1 MQLRTSHFQLHSG
14 KLGVNLLTTEFLR
27 NLRLLECGISVA
39 ACIIACLYLSS
50 IYSLMTLTSKS
61 EGLNW
66 IWLDIQTESR
76 ISSFGLLLQFEHF
89 WTLSRHKI
97 GILVSY
103 LAATCILRSL
113 LEKISPTWIVFV
125 LIDSANLLNL
135 ILVQH
140 SINEDFWITFKV
152 DFAQKFLNQ
161 IFFLLLIETH
171 SSRRRVYFLVDC

>member
-1 MQLRTSHFQLHSG
+1 M
-14 KLGVNLLTTEFLR
+14 
-27 NLRLLECGISVA
+27 
-39 ACIIACLYLSS
+39 
-50 IYSLMTLTSKS
+50 
-61 EGLNW
+61 
-66 IWLDIQTESR
+66 
-76 ISSFGLLLQFEHF
+76 
-89 WTLSRHKI
+89 
-97 GILVSY
+97 SY

-161 IFFLLLIETH
+161 ILFLLLIETH